1 MAGRGEGVYF
11 DGCQT
16 IETLTP
22 FKTLADPT
30 RRAILDLLRGGERSA
45 GEIADALGIT
55 APTASHHLGLLR
67 HAGLVESEKDGRF
80 VRYSLAT
87 TALEEAAAWVAGLLD
102 AARRP
107 APRPDAT

>member
-1 MAGRGEGVYF
+1 MPGRGGAVYF
-11 DGCQT
+11 NGCT
-16 IETLTP
+16 TVEPLTS

-45 GEIADALGIT
+45 GEIADALGVT

-67 HAGLVESEKDGRF
+67 QAGLVTSEKDGRF

-87 TALEEAAAWVAGLLD
+87 TALEEAAAWMAGLLD

-107 APRPDAT
+107 APQPDAT